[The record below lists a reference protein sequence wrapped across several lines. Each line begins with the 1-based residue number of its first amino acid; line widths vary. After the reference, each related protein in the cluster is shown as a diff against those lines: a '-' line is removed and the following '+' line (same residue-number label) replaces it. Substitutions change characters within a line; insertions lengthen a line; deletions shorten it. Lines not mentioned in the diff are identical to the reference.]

1 MPVRDQLYS
10 KRMNDFAIVK
20 GFSPGDLILALFIA
34 VLTLF
39 TPDAHI
45 GVDLVHDILLY
56 TASIG
61 AVVGTFFRRTR
72 PVPAAVTVYLAALLR
87 YIAVPAEIFPQDVAV
102 LLSLYAVLAYGPLT
116 TKYPAIFGASFGAF
130 LLALPSLVAN
140 VTTSFAVF
148 VLCAGQVLVI
158 ATTTAA
164 LLRRGQ
170 FTRLDHAIE
179 NAHIAQLNA
188 ERDAELA
195 VVGERTRIAR
205 EMHDI
210 VAHTLSVV
218 IAQADGGR
226 YAAKNNPEAAE
237 RALNVIAD
245 MSRAALT
252 DIRSIIGVLRD
263 PNDPEAPLA
272 PEPVDTDLLGLIEQV
287 RASGH
292 PVSYVTTGQQ
302 RPLPVGLGNALYRIC
317 QEALTNA
324 LKHAGPDAT
333 ITVSLHWRPAE
344 VILDVTDNGRGAAT
358 FNDGKGHGII
368 GMTERAAVFGG
379 TVVSGPRASGGFKV
393 TATIPTPGERKAHV

>member
-1 MPVRDQLYS
+1 M
-10 KRMNDFAIVK
+10 
-20 GFSPGDLILALFIA
+20 ALFIA

-39 TPDAHI
+39 TPDAYI

-164 LLRRGQ
+164 FLRRGQ
-170 FTRLDHAIE
+170 FTRLNHAIE

-263 PNDPEAPLA
+263 HDPEAPLA

-333 ITVSLHWRPAE
+333 ITVSCTGVPRRSSLTLR
-344 VILDVTDNGRGAAT
+344 ITDAARLLST
-358 FNDGKGHGII
+358 
-368 GMTERAAVFGG
+368 
-379 TVVSGPRASGGFKV
+379 
-393 TATIPTPGERKAHV
+393 TAKDTAL